1 MDNTKTGKLIRTLR
15 KNSGLTQSTLASQLG
30 VSDKAVSKWERGSGC
45 PDVSLLP
52 ELAQVLGASIDALLS
67 GELSSNDVQGGSMR
81 QTRFYVCSEC
91 GNIVTSTAE
100 AIVSCCG
107 MTLQALEAQKADG
120 YDLLDVEQIET
131 EFFITS
137 DHEMSKE
144 HHVTFVAFLN
154 GDTLIIR
161 RLYPEWDLQVRL
173 PRIGHGKL
181 FHYCKEH
188 GLFYQIV

>member
-1 MDNTKTGKLIRTLR
+1 
-15 KNSGLTQSTLASQLG
+15 
-30 VSDKAVSKWERGSGC
+30 
-45 PDVSLLP
+45 
-52 ELAQVLGASIDALLS
+52 
-67 GELSSNDVQGGSMR
+67 MR

-100 AIVSCCG
+100 AIVSCCS